1 MVKKAT
7 DAINE
12 IKLWLF
18 IPMGLLILF
27 FINKFYEKQDKV
39 IDTVQEIK
47 LEIFSYRLEVKT
59 VREQLSDQKKYLTKE
74 FYRWQLEKHST
85 KVDTIENN

>member
-47 LEIFSYRLEVKT
+47 LEIF
-59 VREQLSDQKKYLTKE
+59 
-74 FYRWQLEKHST
+74 
-85 KVDTIENN
+85 